1 MNIGSHEAITPFE
14 HAHRYDA
21 DWRFTIAMGSVA
33 CPEEAPRDIRAD
45 KYLREQ
51 VKFLRQDEAPITTAP
66 QRRLLFT
73 KVTPTSTPSR
83 TLRKAIEVANDI
95 HSMRDGVVLKD
106 KLDALLLCEDLDYN
120 EISMYTNLDR
130 EAIEAYEN
138 IFFNVRNDEG
148 KLILGM
154 WLREHFALGESASEY
169 ADPAD
174 APLYWRTLA
183 MTAGSKVL
191 LAKWGWLPPDQLPEA
206 EVNLVVFRNLLLN
219 LDHRI
224 RYGKIDAKSSM
235 DMLGRMKELV
245 DDMRARGVISS
256 NDSNS
261 EVSMI
266 FKLLQETAP
275 VPPVPTDKQLE
286 NKVDDVQGKLN
297 AIAAKFQQVQAK
309 KSLAGLNKTTS
320 TS

>member
-1 MNIGSHEAITPFE
+1 MDIGSFETVTPFE
-14 HAHRYDA
+14 QAHRYDA
-21 DWRFTIAMGSVA
+21 DWRSTVAMASVA
-33 CPEEAPRDIRAD
+33 HPDEAPRDVRSD

-51 VKFLRQDEAPITTAP
+51 MKFLRNDTVP
-66 QRRLLFT
+66 QNTRRRLLFT
-73 KVTPTSTPSR
+73 STSGRQSPTQ
-83 TLRKAIEVANDI
+83 LMRKAIETANDI
-95 HSMRDGVVLKD
+95 NSLDGDLQLKA

-120 EISMYTNLDR
+120 EISTYTGLGCEVID
-130 EAIEAYEN
+130 AYEN
-138 IFFNVRNDEG
+138 LFFNVREDG

-154 WLREHFALGESASEY
+154 WLREHFALGTSEVDY
-169 ADPAD
+169 ADPSD

-235 DMLGRMKELV
+235 DMLGRMKDLI

-275 VPPVPTDKQLE
+275 VPPVPTDTQLE
-286 NKVDDVQGKLN
+286 NKVEDVRSKL
-297 AIAAKFQQVQAK
+297 AGIAAKYQQVQAK
-309 KSLAGLNKTTS
+309 KSLGSLNKTTP